1 MRNGMRETVA
11 ALGGLRTADKEHEG
25 LKVGLARMLVCRVLL
40 SG

>member
-1 MRNGMRETVA
+1 MRERVA

-25 LKVGLARMLVCRVLL
+25 LRVGLVRMLVCRVFL